1 MPTRSCELGHPVSGD
16 AEYCPV
22 CMSTNLRFSG
32 GARPRPAAVAE
43 PDPVWTGKRRIANAR
58 SLLLSFLVWGAVVYV
73 AGSVIGVLNTRGDAD
88 PGAFW
93 ELLGTLTAASGGCML
108 AISVIGFGVKFGREA
123 ADVAP
128 PPS

>member
-1 MPTRSCELGHPVSGD
+1 MPTRSCELGHPVSTD

-32 GARPRPAAVAE
+32 ARPQPAAAAE
-43 PDPVWTGKRRIANAR
+43 PDPAWTARRRIANAR
-58 SLLLSFLVWGAVVYV
+58 SLLLNFLVWGAVVYV
-73 AGSVIGVLNTRGDAD
+73 AGSVIGVLNARGDGD

-93 ELLGTLTAASGGCML
+93 DLLGTLTAASGGCLL
-108 AISVIGFGVKFGREA
+108 AIAVIGFGVKYGREA
-123 ADVAP
+123 ADVTS